1 MDRSRRGLK
10 ADEREEFLDARAA
23 LCSGDARQLEGV
35 ADVLGGGA
43 RVQKVRGLE
52 HHADTATRGTQW
64 LAGQGGQVVAV
75 DDDVS
80 LGGLLEGCQTPDESG
95 LARAGSTDDA
105 VDRAA
110 VNVQVH
116 PIECDDLAAVFHGVD
131 LGHPGEVNHELLRY
145 WAVWPAQSAYG
156 GVVQARAAC
165 RYKTPYRG

>member
-1 MDRSRRGLK
+1 MWAARGAQSR
-10 ADEREEFLDARAA
+10 AREGRQVEAVNDDA
-23 LCSGDARQLEGV
+23 
-35 ADVLGGGA
+35 
-43 RVQKVRGLE
+43 
-52 HHADTATRGTQW
+52 
-64 LAGQGGQVVAV
+64 
-75 DDDVS
+75 S
-80 LGGLLEGCQTPDESG
+80 LGGLLEGGQTPDEGG

-105 VDRAA
+105 VDRSA

-145 WAVWPAQSAYG
+145 WAVRPAQSAYG